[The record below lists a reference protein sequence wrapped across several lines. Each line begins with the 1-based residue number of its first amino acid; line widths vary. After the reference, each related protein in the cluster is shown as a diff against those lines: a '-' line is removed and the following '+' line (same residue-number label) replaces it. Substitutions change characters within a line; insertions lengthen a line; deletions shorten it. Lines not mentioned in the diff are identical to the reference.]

1 MTPVPIEKSTVIV
14 RLNGIQSELAE
25 LQNLAK
31 LPKSKFVHGDS
42 HKLASYH
49 LHRILE
55 GIFNITNHILSRLP
69 GGAATTYKDMAIA
82 LGEHGI
88 VPKKFAEG
96 PLFNMAGYRNR
107 LVHFYSEVTPTELH
121 KVLKNH
127 LKDVDT
133 FCKAVKTVLNSPKRF
148 GLSLD

>member
-1 MTPVPIEKSTVIV
+1 MTPVPVEKTTVTV
-14 RLNGIQSELAE
+14 RLNGIQQELAE
-25 LQNLAK
+25 LQELAK
-31 LPKSKFVHGDS
+31 VPKSKFVKGDA

-55 GIFNITNHILSRLP
+55 GVFNITNHILSRLP
-69 GGAATTYKDMAIA
+69 GGATTTYKDMAIA

-88 VPKKFAEG
+88 VSKKFAEG

-107 LVHFYSEVTPTELH
+107 LVHFYSEVTPAELY
-121 KVLKNH
+121 KALRNH

-133 FCKAVKTVLNSPKRF
+133 FCRAVKTVLKSPKQF
-148 GLSLD
+148 GLLLD

>member
-1 MTPVPIEKSTVIV
+1 MTPVPIEKSTVTV
-14 RLNGIQSELAE
+14 RLNGIQAELAE
-25 LQNLAK
+25 LQKLAK
-31 LPKSKFVHGDS
+31 LSKPQFVRGDS

-55 GIFNITNHILSRLP
+55 GVFNITNHILSRLP

-88 VPKKFAEG
+88 VSKKFAEG

-107 LVHFYSEVTPTELH
+107 LVHFYSEVTPAELH
-121 KVLKNH
+121 TVLHNH
-127 LKDVDT
+127 LKDVEI
-133 FCKAVKTVLNSPKRF
+133 FCRAVKSVLKSPKQF
-148 GLSLD
+148 SLSLD